1 MEIAESEFLD
11 IRKARTQYEKSVEV
25 RVLTKAPDIAVDA
38 VSLRTFVEQDP
49 ILSEIDRAIANS
61 IGASEIYQLDSQWLE
76 RASKDAFAAGMQ
88 KLQDLRALLFTY
100 QTAIPEYV
108 GRMQKVWPA
117 ATKFSIPAGVCIFH
131 LCMML
136 VFHRNGKDEGVKF
149 LAAMHG
155 IPPSCVSYPEKR
167 KKNFSNRIAS
177 SAQAVFLKLR

>member
-1 MEIAESEFLD
+1 M
-11 IRKARTQYEKSVEV
+11 K
-25 RVLTKAPDIAVDA
+25 
-38 VSLRTFVEQDP
+38 
-49 ILSEIDRAIANS
+49 
-61 IGASEIYQLDSQWLE
+61 
-76 RASKDAFAAGMQ
+76 
-88 KLQDLRALLFTY
+88 
-100 QTAIPEYV
+100 
-108 GRMQKVWPA
+108 KVWPG

-155 IPPSCVSYPEKR
+155 IQPSCVSYPEKR